1 MRFNS
6 SNLRSANVIFTSI
19 YCFLSI
25 ALIVASIIYHE
36 QLGSRFIG
44 ILVFGIVCLILSIIS
59 YYLVYNEK
67 KEFNKYLKK

>member
-1 MRFNS
+1 MKLDG
-6 SNLRSANVIFTSI
+6 SNLHIANVVFTSI
-19 YCFLSI
+19 YCFLSV
-25 ALIVASIIYHE
+25 ALIITSIIYHA